1 MAKESDE
8 KFNPKE
14 TQERFDATLKRML
27 TTPHKPHKP
36 LKKKR
41 KAKSKKGRA

>member
-1 MAKESDE
+1 MAKESGE
-8 KFNPKE
+8 KFSQKE
-14 TQERFDATLKRML
+14 TQERFDAAVKRML

-41 KAKSKKGRA
+41 KAKSKKEHP